1 MKSNRIW
8 IAATTASLV
17 ALGGIVAAEESATA
31 ITTTTGAD
39 TAATEATTDT
49 ATEAEIAK
57 VVIDG
62 DAKKGKRV
70 FNKCKACHKLE
81 AGKNGVGPSLAGVFN
96 RPAGEV
102 EGFRYSDAMI
112 NSGIVWTPEN
122 LTKYLHKPKDFVPGT
137 KMTFAGLKKDKDINN
152 LLAYL
157 AEELQD

>member
-17 ALGGIVAAEESATA
+17 ALGGIATAQDTTTATATTTQSATVAA
-31 ITTTTGAD
+31 D
-39 TAATEATTDT
+39 T
-49 ATEAEIAK
+49 EIAK

-81 AGKNGVGPSLAGVFN
+81 AGKNGVGPSLAGLFG
-96 RPAGEV
+96 RPAAEV
-102 EGFRYSDAMI
+102 EGFRYSDAMV
-112 NSGIVWTPEN
+112 NSGIVWTPET
-122 LTKYLHKPKDFVPGT
+122 LAAYLQKPKDYVPGT

>member
-8 IAATTASLV
+8 GVATTASILLS
-17 ALGGIVAAEESATA
+17 LGGIAVAEETTATTQTGTATVAAESEV
-31 ITTTTGAD
+31 
-39 TAATEATTDT
+39 
-49 ATEAEIAK
+49 AK

-81 AGKNGVGPSLAGVFN
+81 AGKNGVGPSLAGLFG
-96 RPAGEV
+96 RPAAEV

-112 NSGIVWTPEN
+112 NSGIVWTPET
-122 LTKYLHKPKDFVPGT
+122 LTQYLHKPKDFVPGT
-137 KMTFAGLKKDKDINN
+137 KMTFAGLKKDKDIND

-157 AEELQD
+157 AEEL